1 MVSLP
6 DGGVGRTPPSSPE
19 LSLSLEED
27 ESEEEALEVE
37 PCLGREGDRE
47 GGRGN
52 NVSQAPAQ
60 IAFSIYVLGE
70 VWGARVALHTQ

>member
-1 MVSLP
+1 MEVFQLALTSKSITKGFWRVVSLP

-19 LSLSLEED
+19 LSLSLEDD

-37 PCLGREGDRE
+37 PSLGRE

-52 NVSQAPAQ
+52 SM
-60 IAFSIYVLGE
+60 
-70 VWGARVALHTQ
+70 

>member
-1 MVSLP
+1 MEVFQHALTSKSITKGFWRVVSLP

-19 LSLSLEED
+19 LSLSLEDD

-37 PCLGREGDRE
+37 PSLGRE

-52 NVSQAPAQ
+52 SM
-60 IAFSIYVLGE
+60 
-70 VWGARVALHTQ
+70 

>member
-1 MVSLP
+1 MSLP

-19 LSLSLEED
+19 LSLSLEDD

-37 PCLGREGDRE
+37 PSLGRE

-52 NVSQAPAQ
+52 SM
-60 IAFSIYVLGE
+60 
-70 VWGARVALHTQ
+70 